1 MIKPLLLAIGCVSV
15 TLGVAGVILPLVP
28 TTPFLLLAGLCFAK
42 SSDRFHTWLMEHH
55 ILGPYIHNWRNRQ
68 MTSKD
73 KVRTVAAIWVSML
86 SSAAI
91 TYVTLETIIPA
102 IVLHLMACVATLHIS
117 RMNPA
122 MVEE

>member
-15 TLGVAGVILPLVP
+15 ALGVAGVVLPLVP
-28 TTPFLLLAGLCFAK
+28 TTPFLLLAGVCFAK
-42 SSDRFHTWLMEHH
+42 SSDRFHTWLMEHR

-68 MTSKD
+68 MTYKD

-86 SSAAI
+86 SSATI
-91 TYVTLETIIPA
+91 TYITLETIIPA
-102 IVLHLMACVATLHIS
+102 IVLPLMACVATLHIS

>member
-28 TTPFLLLAGLCFAK
+28 TTPFLLLAGVCFAK

-102 IVLHLMACVATLHIS
+102 IVLPLMACVATLHIS
-117 RMNPA
+117 RINPA

>member
-1 MIKPLLLAIGCVSV
+1 MIKPLLLAIGCASV

-28 TTPFLLLAGLCFAK
+28 TTPFLLLAGICFAK
-42 SSDRFHTWLMEHH
+42 SSDRFHTWLMEHR

-102 IVLHLMACVATLHIS
+102 IVLPLMACVATLHIS

>member
-15 TLGVAGVILPLVP
+15 TLGVAGVILHLVP

-68 MTSKD
+68 MASKD

-91 TYVTLETIIPA
+91 TYVTLETIVPA
-102 IVLHLMACVATLHIS
+102 VVLPLMACVATLHIS

>member
-28 TTPFLLLAGLCFAK
+28 TTPFLLLAGICFAK
-42 SSDRFHTWLMEHH
+42 SSDRFHTWLMEHR

-86 SSAAI
+86 SSTAI
-91 TYVTLETIIPA
+91 TYVTLETIIPT
-102 IVLHLMACVATLHIS
+102 IVLPLMACVATLHIS

>member
-28 TTPFLLLAGLCFAK
+28 TTPFLLLAGVCFAK
-42 SSDRFHTWLMEHH
+42 SADRFHTWLMEHR

-102 IVLHLMACVATLHIS
+102 IVLPLMACVATLHIS

>member
-28 TTPFLLLAGLCFAK
+28 TTPFLLLAGICFAK

-102 IVLHLMACVATLHIS
+102 IVLPFMACVATLHIS

>member
-28 TTPFLLLAGLCFAK
+28 TTPFLLLAGICFAK
-42 SSDRFHTWLMEHH
+42 SSDRFHTWLMEHR

-91 TYVTLETIIPA
+91 TYVTLETIIPT
-102 IVLHLMACVATLHIS
+102 IVLPLMACVATLHIS
-117 RMNPA
+117 RMNSA

>member
-1 MIKPLLLAIGCVSV
+1 MIKPLPLAIGCVSV
-15 TLGVAGVILPLVP
+15 ALGVAGVVLPLVP
-28 TTPFLLLAGLCFAK
+28 TTPFLLLAGVCFAK
-42 SSDRFHTWLMEHH
+42 SSDRFHTWLMEHR

-68 MTSKD
+68 MTYKD

-86 SSAAI
+86 SSATI
-91 TYVTLETIIPA
+91 TYITLETIIPA
-102 IVLHLMACVATLHIS
+102 IVLPLMACVATLHIS

>member
-28 TTPFLLLAGLCFAK
+28 TTPFLLLAGVCFAK
-42 SSDRFHTWLMEHH
+42 SSDRFHTWLMEHR

-91 TYVTLETIIPA
+91 TYINPRDN
-102 IVLHLMACVATLHIS
+102 HSHHRVASHGLCSNSPYFADES
-117 RMNPA
+117 RYG
-122 MVEE
+122 

>member
-28 TTPFLLLAGLCFAK
+28 TTPFLLLAGICFAK

-102 IVLHLMACVATLHIS
+102 IVLPLMACVATLHIL

>member
-28 TTPFLLLAGLCFAK
+28 TTPFLLLAGVCFAK
-42 SSDRFHTWLMEHH
+42 SSDRFHTWLMEHR

-91 TYVTLETIIPA
+91 TYVTFETIIPA
-102 IVLHLMACVATLHIS
+102 IVLPLMACVATLHIS

>member
-15 TLGVAGVILPLVP
+15 ALGVAGVVLPLVP
-28 TTPFLLLAGLCFAK
+28 TTPFLLLAGVCFAK
-42 SSDRFHTWLMEHH
+42 SSDRFHTWLMEHR
-55 ILGPYIHNWRNRQ
+55 ILGPYIHNWHNRQ
-68 MTSKD
+68 MTYKD

-86 SSAAI
+86 SSATI
-91 TYVTLETIIPA
+91 TYITLETIIPA
-102 IVLHLMACVATLHIS
+102 IVLPLMACVATLHIS

>member
-91 TYVTLETIIPA
+91 TYSP
-102 IVLHLMACVATLHIS
+102 S
-117 RMNPA
+117 RRSFPPSCCLSWL
-122 MVEE
+122 V

>member
-28 TTPFLLLAGLCFAK
+28 TTPFLLLAGVCFAK
-42 SSDRFHTWLMEHH
+42 SSDRFHTWLMEHR

-73 KVRTVAAIWVSML
+73 KVRTVAAIWVSMS

-91 TYVTLETIIPA
+91 TYITLETIIPT
-102 IVLHLMACVATLHIS
+102 IVLPLMACVATLHIS